1 MSNDR
6 ADFEPEIRNSAWWS
20 GDTRLA
26 ANNKAAH
33 AILVKQGKIDPPDLS
48 EVEAVQWGHHLQP
61 VIARIF
67 SEVTGKEVRELDLA
81 LTHPRESWL
90 RSHFDYETRDGELVE
105 CKAYNAAYASYFS
118 DEGEPVRIPAA
129 DRAQCIHEAAVRGAS
144 VVHLAVLFGGQR
156 FRTFRL
162 EVSDAEKDELVREMA
177 KNWAHVQNG
186 TCPPPT
192 SPEEAR
198 KIWPLAETGDSIIA
212 SAELERIAS
221 ALKTI
226 KAQIK
231 SAEAQED
238 AFTAKLQAALGTA
251 SELVT
256 FEGRVLATWRN
267 AKAITRFNAKA
278 LESEMPDVYRR
289 YSSEQL
295 GSRRFLVK

>member
-6 ADFEPEIRNSAWWS
+6 ADFAPEIRNSAWWS
-20 GDTRLA
+20 GDTRLV
-26 ANNKAAH
+26 ANGKAAQ
-33 AILVKQGKIDPPDLS
+33 AILVKQGKLDPPDLS
-48 EVEAVQWGHHLQP
+48 EVESVQWGHHLQP

-67 SEVTGKEVRELDLA
+67 SEVTGKDVRELDAA

-90 RSHFDYETRDGELVE
+90 RSHFDYETTDGELVE
-105 CKAYNAAYASYFS
+105 CKAYNAAYAAYFS

-156 FRTFRL
+156 FRTFRI
-162 EVSDAEKDELVREMA
+162 EVSDAEKDALIQEMA
-177 KNWAHVQNG
+177 KNWAHVQAR

-192 SPEEAR
+192 TPDEAR
-198 KIWPLAETGDSIIA
+198 KIWPQDTPGESVMA
-212 SAELERIAS
+212 SAELERIAN

-231 SAEAQED
+231 SAEAQEE
-238 AFTAKLQAALGTA
+238 AMTAKLQAALGSA
-251 SELVT
+251 GELVT
-256 FEGRVLATWRN
+256 FDGRVLATWRS
-267 AKAITRFNAKA
+267 AKGTKRFNAKA
-278 LESEMPDVYRR
+278 LEDEMPEVYKRFCVD
-289 YSSEQL
+289 QP

>member
-26 ANNKAAH
+26 ANGKAAQ
-33 AILVKQGKIDPPDLS
+33 AILVKQGKLEPPDLS

-67 SEVTGKEVRELDLA
+67 SEVTGKDVRELDAA

-90 RSHFDYETRDGELVE
+90 RSHFDYETTDGELVE
-105 CKAYNAAYASYFS
+105 CKAYNANYAAYFS
-118 DEGEPVRIPAA
+118 EDGEPVRIPAA

-162 EVSDAEKDELVREMA
+162 EVSDAEKDALIQEMA
-177 KNWAHVQNG
+177 KNWAHVQAG
-186 TCPPPT
+186 TCPSPT
-192 SPEEAR
+192 SPDEAR
-198 KIWPLAETGDSIIA
+198 KIWPQDTPGETIVA
-212 SAELERIAS
+212 SAELERIAN
-221 ALKTI
+221 ALKTL
-226 KAQIK
+226 KTQIK
-231 SAEAQED
+231 SAEEQEKTL
-238 AFTAKLQAALGTA
+238 TAKLQAAIGSA
-251 SELVT
+251 GELVT
-256 FEGRVLATWRN
+256 FDGRILATWRT
-267 AKAITRFNAKA
+267 AKGTRKLDTRT
-278 LESEMPDVYRR
+278 LEAEMPEVYKK
-289 YSSEQL
+289 YSFDQP

>member
-26 ANNKAAH
+26 ANNKAAQ
-33 AILVKQGKIDPPDLS
+33 AILVKQGKMDAPDLS

-67 SEVTGKEVRELDLA
+67 SEVTGKDVRELDAA

-90 RSHFDYETRDGELVE
+90 RSHFDYETTDGELVE
-105 CKAYNAAYASYFS
+105 CKAYNANYAAYFS
-118 DEGEPVRIPAA
+118 EESEPVRIPAA

-156 FRTFRL
+156 FRTFRI
-162 EVSDAEKDELVREMA
+162 EVSDAEKDALIQEMA
-177 KNWAHVQNG
+177 KNWAHVQAG

-192 SPEEAR
+192 TADEAR
-198 KIWPLAETGDSIIA
+198 KIWPQDTPGETIVA
-212 SAELERIAS
+212 SAELERIAN
-221 ALKTI
+221 ALKTL
-226 KAQIK
+226 KTQIK
-231 SAEAQED
+231 SAEVQED
-238 AFTAKLQAALGTA
+238 ALTAKLQAALGTA
-251 SELVT
+251 GELVT
-256 FEGRVLATWRN
+256 FDGRVLATWRN
-267 AKAITRFNAKA
+267 AKATTRFNAKA
-278 LESEMPDVYRR
+278 LEDEMPEVYKK
-289 YSSEQL
+289 YSFDQP